1 MKKLTT
7 KKLFFNRYPYKVETK
22 IDGASLIRYW
32 GVDIIKSELSKTGEN
47 KLMRGSNSR
56 INKEELLKYIRFAEQ
71 FLNGS
76 VQLRGEYR
84 TMNYYTDDK
93 SVYEELQAKLYPWV
107 ESITEPESLEELAV
121 LQTEKKK
128 LVLCNSLPYDL
139 FKHRLYI
146 KTKMPVPMRVNFLSW
161 LGNYPNKIQPTES
174 TKKWLT
180 NENKYMQ
187 DPFIYVDDSKTLT
200 MISMFLGQ
208 YVGKIEEFVVRNT

>member
-107 ESITEPESLEELAV
+107 ESIDRKS
-121 LQTEKKK
+121 
-128 LVLCNSLPYDL
+128 
-139 FKHRLYI
+139 
-146 KTKMPVPMRVNFLSW
+146 
-161 LGNYPNKIQPTES
+161 
-174 TKKWLT
+174 
-180 NENKYMQ
+180 
-187 DPFIYVDDSKTLT
+187 
-200 MISMFLGQ
+200 
-208 YVGKIEEFVVRNT
+208 VV